1 MKVGELLSLG
11 TRLALGGDRGA
22 KVRFTLMAT
31 GVAIGV
37 ALLTGAL
44 GAWAGL
50 NAREDR
56 RLARECLCDEMDAL
70 LSDATLWIPDADT
83 FFFRDLRLNF
93 VAPVGDAPVP
103 PGIDRIPAPGEAIV
117 SPALRD
123 ILEGPEG
130 RMLTAR
136 IPARVVGTIASSG
149 LVEPGELTAYIGTTA
164 EDLGAPAIPV
174 RKWGIDRSADVGD
187 IDLAVLQILVFGT
200 AALLIP
206 ILVFIWT
213 ATRLSAS
220 RREERLAAIRLL
232 GGTPGQVRL
241 LAAVETGL
249 ASATGT
255 IAGILLFLL
264 GRQVVPYLLPA
275 GARLFPNDIEPPLGV
290 AVPAIALVPILSV
303 LVGWLALRKVT
314 RNPMQVVRKARRG
327 SWITVPSAAL
337 LALGLAL
344 WIGLH
349 WTYGWINQ
357 ADWRQAA
364 YLLSAWILTAA
375 GVLGV
380 SPWIGSRAAS
390 VLTRFL
396 RGTGP
401 WLGARRLAHDPGAA
415 GRVSAGVV
423 VVVFAAS
430 VTLGYLPLLGGV
442 RSGGASEAL
451 SDGVVS
457 VDLYEFGGPRS
468 TTKAVSSVEGVGAT
482 VPMRF
487 LVGGHG
493 AHDVAILPCSQL
505 GSVLRT
511 TPPGCATGAVLVNGE
526 WTLKPARDGGGGLR
540 LGTDLRLRTQE
551 GDRVGTI
558 HVPSEPEITE
568 FRFLEG
574 TQLLIDEAAVSH
586 ETLSAAPVSRLLV
599 QTDGR
604 PETIE
609 QIREALAR
617 LAPSGYSSVSTRAML
632 AEFEAGGGTGV
643 ATAVRIGTIIAL
655 AVAAA
660 SMLISTIGGIQDR
673 RRPLAAL
680 AAVGVPKRALRWSVA
695 VQTMAPLLAGT
706 FLAACTAMIVVA
718 STANTQASEP
728 ADTLPVIAPIIPI
741 VAFAV
746 LAGVVATLLAFPSA
760 GRSISPDALHHE

>member
-1 MKVGELLSLG
+1 MKVGGLLSLG

-50 NAREDR
+50 NAREER
-56 RLARECLCDEMDAL
+56 KLARECLCDEMDAIP
-70 LSDATLWIPDADT
+70 SDATLWIPDADT
-83 FFFRDLRLNF
+83 FFDRDIRLSF

-103 PGIDRIPAPGEAIV
+103 PGINRIPAPGEAIV
-117 SPALRD
+117 SPALRE

-136 IPARVVGTIASSG
+136 IPARVVGTIGSGG
-149 LVEPGELTAYIGTTA
+149 LVEPGELTAYIGSTA
-164 EDLGAPAIPV
+164 EDLGARAIPV
-174 RKWGIDRSADVGD
+174 RKWGIERSANVGE

-200 AALLIP
+200 AAMLIP

-220 RREERLAAIRLL
+220 RREERLAAIRLV

-255 IAGILLFLL
+255 IAGVLLFLL

-275 GARLFPNDIEPPLGV
+275 GARLFPTDIEPPLWV
-290 AVPAIALVPILSV
+290 TVPAISLVPILSV

-337 LALGLAL
+337 LAVGLAL
-344 WIGLH
+344 WIGLP
-349 WTYGWINQ
+349 WAQGWIGD
-357 ADWRQAA
+357 ADWGQAS
-364 YLLSAWILTAA
+364 YLLSAWVLTAA

-380 SPWIGSRAAS
+380 SPWIGSQAAS
-390 VLTRFL
+390 VLARFL
-396 RGTGP
+396 RGVGP

-423 VVVFAAS
+423 VIVFAAS

-442 RSGGASEAL
+442 PSGRASAL

-457 VDLYEFGGPRS
+457 VDLDELAGPPS
-468 TTKAVSSVEGVGAT
+468 TTEAVSSVEGVGTA

-493 AHDVAILPCSQL
+493 AHDVAILPCSRL

-511 TPPGCATGAVLVNGE
+511 TFADCAPGAVLVNGE
-526 WTLKPARDGGGGLR
+526 WTLKPAGDGGGGLR
-540 LGTDLRLRTQE
+540 PGADLRLRTPQ

-558 HVPSEPEITE
+558 HIPPEPEIIE
-568 FRFLEG
+568 FPFLEG
-574 TQLLIDEAAVSH
+574 TQLLIDEAAVSRK
-586 ETLSAAPVSRLLV
+586 TLSAAPVSRLLV

-604 PETIE
+604 PETTE
-609 QIREALAR
+609 RIREALAR
-617 LAPSGYSSVSTRAML
+617 LVPSGYSSVSTRTML
-632 AEFEAGGGTGV
+632 AELEAGGGAGV
-643 ATAVRIGTIIAL
+643 ATAVRIGTIVAL

-660 SMLISTIGGIQDR
+660 SMLISTIGAMQER

-706 FLAACTAMIVVA
+706 LLAACAAMVVVA
-718 STANTQASEP
+718 TTAREA
-728 ADTLPVIAPIIPI
+728 ADTSRVLAPILPILPI

-746 LAGVVATLLAFPSA
+746 LAGIMATLLAFPSA
-760 GRSISPDALHHE
+760 GRGISPDALHYE

>member
-37 ALLTGAL
+37 ALLAGAL
-44 GAWAGL
+44 GAWAGV

-70 LSDATLWIPDADT
+70 PSDATLWIPEADT
-83 FFFRDLRLNF
+83 FFDRDLRLNF

-103 PGIDRIPAPGEAIV
+103 PGINEIPAPGEAIV
-117 SPALRD
+117 SPTLRE
-123 ILEGPEG
+123 ILQGPEG

-149 LVEPGELTAYIGTTA
+149 LVEPGELTAYIGSTA
-164 EDLGAPAIPV
+164 EDLGERAIPV
-174 RKWGIDRSADVGD
+174 RKWGIDRSADVGE

-200 AALLIP
+200 AALLVP

-275 GARLFPNDIEPPLGV
+275 GARLFPNDIEPPLWV

-303 LVGWLALRKVT
+303 LVGWLALRKVM

-337 LALGLAL
+337 LAVGLAL
-344 WIGLH
+344 WIGRH
-349 WTYGWINQ
+349 WWTGWINT
-357 ADWRQAA
+357 DNRQAA

-380 SPWIGSRAAS
+380 SPWIGSQAAS
-390 VLTRFL
+390 VLARIL
-396 RGTGP
+396 RGVGP
-401 WLGARRLAHDPGAA
+401 WLGARRLAHDPGAT

-442 RSGGASEAL
+442 RSGAASETM

-457 VDLYEFGGPRS
+457 VDLDELAGPLS
-468 TTKAVSSVEGVGAT
+468 TTEAVSSVEGVGAT

-493 AHDVAILPCSQL
+493 AHDVVILPCSQL

-511 TPPGCATGAVLVNGE
+511 TLADCAAGAVLVNGE
-526 WTLKPARDGGGGLR
+526 WTLKPAAEGGGGLR
-540 LGTDLRLRTQE
+540 LGRDLQLRRQQ

-558 HVPSEPEITE
+558 HIPPEPEIIE
-568 FRFLEG
+568 FPFLEG
-574 TQLLIDEAAVSH
+574 TQLVIDEAAVSQK
-586 ETLSAAPVSRLLV
+586 TLSAAPISRLLV

-609 QIREALAR
+609 HIREALAR
-617 LAPSGYSSVSTRAML
+617 LEPSGYSSVSTRAML
-632 AEFEAGGGTGV
+632 AQFEAGDSTGV

-660 SMLISTIGGIQDR
+660 SMLISTIGAIQER

-706 FLAACTAMIVVA
+706 LLAACAAMVVVA
-718 STANTQASEP
+718 STAREA
-728 ADTLPVIAPIIPI
+728 ADTARLIASILPILPI

-746 LAGVVATLLAFPSA
+746 LAGIMATLLAFPSA
-760 GRSISPDALHHE
+760 GRGISPDALHYE